1 MRLKGTITMKDN
13 FLEGCEAIYGYDEKT
28 KELLFLIDL
37 KENIEIKQN
46 QHIAI
51 GFSFGNLKLQDI
63 DGKVYFKEN

>member
-13 FLEGCEAIYGYDEKT
+13 FLESCEAICGYDEKT

-46 QHIAI
+46 PNMAI

>member
-37 KENIEIKQN
+37 KKKYRNKTKSKY
-46 QHIAI
+46 
-51 GFSFGNLKLQDI
+51 GYWF
-63 DGKVYFKEN
+63 